1 MFKFSA
7 ALNQNLR
14 IWSVSLT
21 TILRSTLAHIKNLAL
36 LHRKQNN
43 HIYDHIYDYI
53 YNVVSSHRQL
63 LFAYIYS
70 FIESCQQNLNYGSI
84 DEFVFGWVG

>member
-36 LHRKQNN
+36 LHQKQNN
-43 HIYDHIYDYI
+43 HIY
-53 YNVVSSHRQL
+53 VCSHRQL
-63 LFAYIYS
+63 LFAYIAS
-70 FIESCQQNLNYGSI
+70 LKVVNKI
-84 DEFVFGWVG
+84 